1 MKVNDIMTHRA
12 SYVTATASLAE
23 AARVMRMDGVTYLPV
38 CDLNRVIG
46 AVTDRDIVIRGLA
59 EGYNPDETSVRAVMS
74 ANVLTVFVDEDVS
87 NVASLMDKKLL
98 RRLPVLN
105 RNDRLIGVVSDGD
118 VARSKFQQ
126 ADGHFTGEFDG
137 AMPHAV

>member
-12 SYVTATASLAE
+12 SYVTAQATLAE

-38 CDLNRVIG
+38 CDLHRVIG
-46 AVTDRDIVIRGLA
+46 TVTDRDIVIRGLA

-74 ANVLTVFVDEDVS
+74 ADVVTVYVDEDVRD
-87 NVASLMDKKLL
+87 VGGLMDKKVL

-105 RNDRLIGVVSDGD
+105 RNERLVGVVSDGD
-118 VARSKFQQ
+118 VFRSKFRLP
-126 ADGHFTGEFDG
+126 GGGIRPEFDG